1 MDKRMKSSEVSGHA
15 HAYRALD
22 NRGMTLVEVI
32 ISILILSILLIA
44 ILSMTDV
51 SIRGVFAAGEQNK
64 ATAKVAEKSDQV
76 YALIINAE
84 DASKAEQALDAEEG
98 CVAGKEYLNQGSRD
112 AQFYYSRSTYLA
124 NGVPSVGFDV
134 VVVCYY
140 GKDTSPNKVELTTF
154 VLKTSDGE

>member
-1 MDKRMKSSEVSGHA
+1 MLRLLFQYH
-15 HAYRALD
+15 
-22 NRGMTLVEVI
+22 TI
-32 ISILILSILLIA
+32 ILLIA
-44 ILSMTDV
+44 IIND
-51 SIRGVFAAGEQNK
+51 RCQHKGVFAAGEQNK
-64 ATAKVAEKSDQV
+64 QLQVAEKSDQV

-84 DASKAEQALDAEEG
+84 NASKAEQALDAEEG

-140 GKDTSPNKVELTTF
+140 GKDSSPNKVELTTF
-154 VLKTSDGE
+154 VLKMSDGE

>member
-51 SIRGVFAAGEQNK
+51 SIGVFSRVNRIRQLQGGG
-64 ATAKVAEKSDQV
+64 KV
-76 YALIINAE
+76 
-84 DASKAEQALDAEEG
+84 
-98 CVAGKEYLNQGSRD
+98 GS
-112 AQFYYSRSTYLA
+112 SLRSHY
-124 NGVPSVGFDV
+124 NRRE
-134 VVVCYY
+134 C
-140 GKDTSPNKVELTTF
+140 
-154 VLKTSDGE
+154 